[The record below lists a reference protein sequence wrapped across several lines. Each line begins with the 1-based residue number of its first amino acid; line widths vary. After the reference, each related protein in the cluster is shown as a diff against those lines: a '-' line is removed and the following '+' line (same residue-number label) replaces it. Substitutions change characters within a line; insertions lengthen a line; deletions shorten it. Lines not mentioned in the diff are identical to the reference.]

1 MSPLSA
7 ELETMQG
14 YPPNYPPNYG
24 GPGKLMC
31 FVVAR
36 GLQPAAAAQSI
47 TQIRQAGPGAS
58 SCTGSACRR
67 GEARGSVKRTE
78 LMGMPMGIPK
88 LPMPMGKTQQNSET
102 RGMPKPP

>member
-47 TQIRQAGPGAS
+47 TQIRQAGQARARARGAHA
-58 SCTGSACRR
+58 GGARH
-67 GEARGSVKRTE
+67 GEA
-78 LMGMPMGIPK
+78 
-88 LPMPMGKTQQNSET
+88 
-102 RGMPKPP
+102 

>member
-36 GLQPAAAAQSI
+36 GLQPAATVATVQRAA
-47 TQIRQAGPGAS
+47 RPCGPFAKPGSPTVVGAPQ
-58 SCTGSACRR
+58 GR
-67 GEARGSVKRTE
+67 
-78 LMGMPMGIPK
+78 
-88 LPMPMGKTQQNSET
+88 
-102 RGMPKPP
+102 